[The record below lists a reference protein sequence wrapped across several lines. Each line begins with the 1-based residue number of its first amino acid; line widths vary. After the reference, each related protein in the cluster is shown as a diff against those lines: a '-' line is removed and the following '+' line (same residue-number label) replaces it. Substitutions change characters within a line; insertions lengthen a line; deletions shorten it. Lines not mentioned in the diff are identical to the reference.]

1 MSPLSRR
8 FLATA
13 AAFLGGGLAL
23 GLWMLI
29 GRDLRGVWPAPSLV
43 SAHTHLLLVGTILS
57 TILGTALWLFPRPR
71 KGDPRVRVWHGEAA
85 YWCLTI
91 GTLARA
97 VGEIARA
104 SSAAPPWPLVSVGGG
119 LLQVTAMGGAVLA
132 LRVRVRGSVGMP

>member
-29 GRDLRGVWPAPSLV
+29 GRDLRGVWPAPYLV

-57 TILGTALWLFPRPR
+57 TILGTALWLFPRPL
-71 KGDPRVRVWHGEAA
+71 KSDTRVRAWHGGAA
-85 YWCLTI
+85 YWCLTL

-104 SSAAPPWPLVSVGGG
+104 SSAAPHWPVVTVTGGV
-119 LLQVTAMGGAVLA
+119 LQVVAMGCAVLA
-132 LRVRVRGSVGMP
+132 LRVRVRAGAAR